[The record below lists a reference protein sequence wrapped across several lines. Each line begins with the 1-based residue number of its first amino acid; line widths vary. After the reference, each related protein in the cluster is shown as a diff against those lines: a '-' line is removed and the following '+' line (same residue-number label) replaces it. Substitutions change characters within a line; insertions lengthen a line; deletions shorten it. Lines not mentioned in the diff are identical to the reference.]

1 MENSENP
8 KSNSGDH
15 KVPKINLYITL
26 SLWFGPVMVYL
37 LLIIFVVAW
46 PKVMDAFGLQP
57 FVDYVTYDLQRDAHL
72 NLTNAF
78 PPCPPDLEVYFFY
91 MQAASMLIIG
101 AFSCLAFMLVLLL
114 TLNFKE
120 LFYNPRIKQG
130 KFIIGQLPFVAYGSL
145 YFLHELLAGPIGFL
159 GKSGCGTIL
168 VRYIAAWML
177 LYWCNLFF
185 MYLVCSYFIT
195 RKFSNCGKTHNKS
208 TGKIGGSDGH
218 GE

>member
-46 PKVMDAFGLQP
+46 PKVMDAFGLQH
-57 FVDYVTYDLQRDAHL
+57 FVDYVTYDLQLDAHHL
-72 NLTNAF
+72 IGTF
-78 PPCPPDLEVYFFY
+78 PRCPPELEVYFFY

-101 AFSCLAFMLVLLL
+101 SLSAFAFLFVLLL

-120 LFYNPRIKQG
+120 LFYNPHIKKR
-130 KFIIGQLPFVAYGSL
+130 KFIFFELPLAMCFFLYSL
-145 YFLHELLAGPIGFL
+145 YLLFEGPKGF
-159 GKSGCGTIL
+159 GKSGCGAL
-168 VRYIAAWML
+168 LFKYIVGWIA
-177 LYWCNLFF
+177 LYWLNLFF
-185 MYLVCSYFIT
+185 MYVACSYFVT
-195 RKFSNCGKTHNKS
+195 RKLSNCGKTHNKS
-208 TGKIGGSDGH
+208 LGKTGGSDGH